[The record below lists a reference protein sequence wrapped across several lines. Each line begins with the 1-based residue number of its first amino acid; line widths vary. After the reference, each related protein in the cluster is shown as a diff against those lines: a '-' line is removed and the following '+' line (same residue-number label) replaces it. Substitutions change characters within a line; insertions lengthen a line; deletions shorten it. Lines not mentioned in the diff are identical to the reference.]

1 MFRTT
6 RLKLTAWYLLLIMLI
21 SFLFSLV
28 IFIDVNRELVR
39 FEHYQELRQERIKQQ
54 LGEIQMPTETSPFDE
69 QLIYEARNRLI
80 ASLVILNICILGGA
94 GVAAYFLAGRTL
106 EPIKK
111 AVEDQS
117 RFIGDASHELK
128 TPLTTLRSEIEVYL
142 RSKKKTI
149 AESDAILKSNLEEV
163 IRLQS
168 LTDSLMRLTSLENSS
183 ADFEKVD
190 IIAVLESAIR
200 SVNGV
205 AKEKKITIKNRANKI
220 TLKANTKS
228 LIQLFIILLDNAVKY
243 SKNNTNITIR
253 SKLYGGVA
261 FITVED
267 QGIGIPE
274 KERERIFDRF
284 YRVDKS
290 RSSYDVPGYGIGLSI
305 AKEIVGM
312 HKGAISCTS
321 NKKGSIFIVELPV

>member
-1 MFRTT
+1 
-6 RLKLTAWYLLLIMLI
+6 
-21 SFLFSLV
+21 
-28 IFIDVNRELVR
+28 
-39 FEHYQELRQERIKQQ
+39 
-54 LGEIQMPTETSPFDE
+54 MPTETNPFDE
-69 QLIYEARNRLI
+69 QLVFEARNRLI

-106 EPIKK
+106 GPIKK

-168 LTDSLMRLTSLENSS
+168 LTDSLMRLTSLENST
-183 ADFEKVD
+183 ANFEKVD
-190 IIAVLESAIR
+190 LATVIEHAIR
-200 SVNGV
+200 SVAAVSKG
-205 AKEKKITIKNRANKI
+205 KKITIKNRSGSV
-220 TLKANTKS
+220 TLHGNTKS
-228 LIQLFIILLDNAVKY
+228 LIQLFIILLDNAIKY
-243 SKNNTNITIR
+243 SKNNTTITVR
-253 SKLYGGVA
+253 SKIYGGVA
-261 FITVED
+261 YIDVID

-274 KERERIFDRF
+274 NEREKIFDRF

-290 RSSYDVPGYGIGLSI
+290 RSSFDIPGYGIGLSI
-305 AKEIVGM
+305 AKEIVAM
-312 HKGAISCTS
+312 HKGAVSCTS
-321 NKKGSIFIVELPV
+321 NKKGSVFTVELPV